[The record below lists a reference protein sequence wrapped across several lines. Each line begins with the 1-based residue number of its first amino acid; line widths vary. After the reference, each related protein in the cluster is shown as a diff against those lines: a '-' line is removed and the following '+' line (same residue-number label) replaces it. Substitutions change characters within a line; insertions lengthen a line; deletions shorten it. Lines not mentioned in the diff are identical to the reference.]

1 MNLSKESRPEK
12 ISGLLGFGVLTTGV
26 TAISFAAILI
36 KLCKAPA
43 LSIAAYRMVIA
54 AVLFLLVFLFRRQTL
69 LKNLTSRQILLI
81 VIAGFFL
88 AVHFSL
94 WISSLE
100 YTSVAS
106 SVVLVT
112 TNPLF
117 VAIGSILFLKEHVN
131 YLIVLAIFFTI
142 SGAVIIGVQDFHIG
156 SSQLFGDVL
165 ALLAAIGGSG
175 YLLTG
180 RILRRSLDAFRYAT
194 LVYTISAVFLIF
206 LILGTHSPVT
216 GFRQIDYLYLLLLAL
231 VPQMIG
237 HTSIN
242 WSLRFLSA
250 SFVAVAILG
259 EPIGATLLAYFIL
272 HENVTWIKVLGAA
285 FIILGILIGVKGE
298 SKLQF

>member
-1 MNLSKESRPEK
+1 
-12 ISGLLGFGVLTTGV
+12 
-26 TAISFAAILI
+26 
-36 KLCKAPA
+36 
-43 LSIAAYRMVIA
+43 
-54 AVLFLLVFLFRRQTL
+54 
-69 LKNLTSRQILLI
+69 
-81 VIAGFFL
+81 
-88 AVHFSL
+88 
-94 WISSLE
+94 
-100 YTSVAS
+100 TSVAS

-131 YLIVLAIFFTI
+131 YIIVLAIFFTI